1 MSEVFKINGADYECE
16 FIIKDD
22 QGEEKSNFTK
32 SAVKLLDLQ
41 ENLLEPFQN
50 ATIVINDPFDFIEN
64 KMLTRGDGRDTFTF
78 SLKLKGDGGDKLE
91 YDFVLN
97 SEVNSPAKLDRA
109 GNYKMYSLLDANYF
123 KLNEIIPYGTRFRG
137 PVGDIIKGILTDV
150 LGDDIVNEE
159 EFEPGDNVVDIFPEH
174 ILPPSSF
181 RYSDLIKYLLQIYYF
196 EDEDMVTRAFLKF
209 DRVDKTYSLIPL
221 TKLFK
226 ENKDNTMEAFAANDL
241 VDKVLPNEN
250 NPPSETPVNPYETQ
264 LPQTNMTTPMLDYSN
279 EFFVNYLAT
288 GYDPILGEHVMIEK
302 RIKDIKEKWTKS
314 FVDVFKSVGGKPKA
328 FLPLNNHKKEK
339 MFRTI
344 STPFSVAKTAN
355 ITEAEMAANLVFYN
369 LDLSISVLG
378 STDRTSGKF
387 IDIYRT
393 DSPTE
398 SDKKLLGRW
407 LVTKCRHK
415 FLGDT
420 YKNTIQCVKTYVGP
434 GAKIKDDID

>member
-16 FIIKDD
+16 FILKDD
-22 QGEEKSNFTK
+22 QGEEKTKFTK

-64 KMLTRGDGRDTFTF
+64 EMLTRGDGRDTFTF
-78 SLKLKGDGGDKLE
+78 SLKLKGGGDKLE

-97 SEVNSPAKLDRA
+97 EEINSPAARDRA
-109 GNYKMYSLLDANYF
+109 GNYKMYSLLDSKYF

-137 PVGDIIKGILTDV
+137 PVGDIIKTILTGV

-159 EFEPGDNVVDIFPEH
+159 EFEPGDNIVDIFPEH

-196 EDEDMVTRAFLKF
+196 KDEEIVTRSFLKF
-209 DRVDKTYSLIPL
+209 NRLDKKYSLIPL

-226 ENKDNTMEAFAANDL
+226 ENKDNTIEAFAANDL
-241 VDKVLPNEN
+241 VDKIKPNKN
-250 NPPSETPVNPYETQ
+250 NPPSEATVNIYETQ

-314 FVDVFKSVGGKPKA
+314 FVDVFKSVGGKPKP
-328 FLPLNNHKKEK
+328 FLPLNNHKKEN

-344 STPFSVAKTAN
+344 STPFSVLKTAN
-355 ITEAEMAANLVFYN
+355 ITEAEMTANLVFYN
-369 LDLSISVLG
+369 LSLSIGVLG
-378 STDRTSGKF
+378 DTDRTSGKF
-387 IDIYRT
+387 IDVYRT
-393 DSPTE
+393 DTPTK
-398 SDKKLLGRW
+398 SDKKILGRW

-420 YKNTIQCVKTYVGP
+420 YHNTVQCVKTYVGP
-434 GAKIKDDID
+434 GTNIKDDID